1 MVNTSKESSTL
12 DLNSVISREVPSCG
26 IFLKFMVTSNTNTQM
41 TTGLGVGTIMSIL
54 ALCSG
59 TPLEPLPLLYIMA
72 SARWAYGA
80 DRYLDGKTEDTPESI
95 AAALLTANLILWY
108 TDQSKYIAPEILCIL
123 LYPSFKQNLPLLKP
137 FYVGTFWAGAISVVP
152 HLIAHTDVIENETI
166 AMGLLASSVS
176 NMADIEDVD
185 DDTKNGIYTIPA
197 RFGINPTRA
206 LSAGL
211 FMGSMYKSGITL
223 PHALPTRQVYRPRF
237 FSSPLSFPH

>member
-1 MVNTSKESSTL
+1 
-12 DLNSVISREVPSCG
+12 
-26 IFLKFMVTSNTNTQM
+26 MVTTNNIQM

-95 AAALLTANLILWY
+95 TAALLTANLILWY
-108 TDQSKYIAPEILCIL
+108 TDQSKYIPPEILCIL
-123 LYPSFKQNLPLLKP
+123 MYPSFKQNVPLLKP

-152 HLIAHTDVIENETI
+152 HLIAHTDVIENEMI
-166 AMGLLASSVS
+166 AMGLLATSVS
-176 NMADIEDVD
+176 NMADIEDVED
-185 DDTKNGIYTIPA
+185 DIKNGIYTIPA

-206 LSAGL
+206 ISAGL
-211 FMGSMYKSGITL
+211 FMGSVYKSGITL
-223 PHALPTRQVYRPRF
+223 PHALPARQKRTLKFYRPQ
-237 FSSPLSFPH
+237 FSSLPLSVPL

>member
-1 MVNTSKESSTL
+1 MCIR
-12 DLNSVISREVPSCG
+12 DR
-26 IFLKFMVTSNTNTQM
+26 
-41 TTGLGVGTIMSIL
+41 
-54 ALCSG
+54 
-59 TPLEPLPLLYIMA
+59 
-72 SARWAYGA
+72 AYGA

-108 TDQSKYIAPEILCIL
+108 TDQSKYIPPEILCIL
-123 LYPSFKQNLPLLKP
+123 MYPSFKQNLPLLKP

-176 NMADIEDVD
+176 NMADIEDVED
-185 DDTKNGIYTIPA
+185 DIKNGIYTIPA

-211 FMGSMYKSGITL
+211 FMGSVYKSGLTL
-223 PHALPTRQVYRPRF
+223 PHALPTRHVHRPQF
-237 FSSPLSFPH
+237 FSSPLSVFRDFPH

>member
-1 MVNTSKESSTL
+1 
-12 DLNSVISREVPSCG
+12 
-26 IFLKFMVTSNTNTQM
+26 MVTSNTNTQM
-41 TTGLGVGTIMSIL
+41 EVGTIMSVL

-95 AAALLTANLILWY
+95 AAALLIANLILWY
-108 TDQSKYIAPEILCIL
+108 ADQTKYVAPEILSIV

-152 HLIAHTDVIENETI
+152 HLIAHTDVVQDEVL

-176 NMADIEDVD
+176 NIADIEDVED
-185 DDTKNGIYTIPA
+185 DVKNGIYTIPA
-197 RFGINPTRA
+197 RFGVLPTRA
-206 LSAGL
+206 LSTGL
-211 FMGSMYKSGITL
+211 FLGSVYKSGII
-223 PHALPTRQVYRPRF
+223 PHATRPPLRRKPGLRTGLPAFQASLVH
-237 FSSPLSFPH
+237 L

>member
-1 MVNTSKESSTL
+1 
-12 DLNSVISREVPSCG
+12 
-26 IFLKFMVTSNTNTQM
+26 MVTSNINTQM
-41 TTGLGVGTIMSIL
+41 TTGLGVGTIMSVL

-108 TDQSKYIAPEILCIL
+108 TDQSKYIPPEILCIL

-176 NMADIEDVD
+176 NMADIEDVED
-185 DDTKNGIYTIPA
+185 DIKNGIYTIPT
-197 RFGINPTRA
+197 RIGVLPTRA

-211 FMGSMYKSGITL
+211 FLGSVYKSGVRL
-223 PHALPTRQVYRPRF
+223 PHALPSKHMCRLRF
-237 FSSPLSFPH
+237 FSSPLPIFRKFPL

>member
-1 MVNTSKESSTL
+1 
-12 DLNSVISREVPSCG
+12 
-26 IFLKFMVTSNTNTQM
+26 MVTSNTNTQM

>member
-1 MVNTSKESSTL
+1 
-12 DLNSVISREVPSCG
+12 
-26 IFLKFMVTSNTNTQM
+26 M
-41 TTGLGVGTIMSIL
+41 TTGLGVGTIMSVL

-152 HLIAHTDVIENETI
+152 HLIAHVDVVENETI

-176 NMADIEDVD
+176 NMADIEDVED
-185 DDTKNGIYTIPA
+185 DIKNGIYTIPA
-197 RFGINPTRA
+197 TFGVTPTRA

-211 FMGSMYKSGITL
+211 FMGSVYKSGIV
-223 PHALPTRQVYRPRF
+223 PRALPKVRHKKTLHRAPLVYVKCPAH
-237 FSSPLSFPH
+237 L

>member
-1 MVNTSKESSTL
+1 
-12 DLNSVISREVPSCG
+12 
-26 IFLKFMVTSNTNTQM
+26 MVTSNINTQM
-41 TTGLGVGTIMSIL
+41 TTGLGVGTIMSVL

-176 NMADIEDVD
+176 NMADIEDVED
-185 DDTKNGIYTIPA
+185 DIKHGIYTIPA

>member
-1 MVNTSKESSTL
+1 ME
-12 DLNSVISREVPSCG
+12 
-26 IFLKFMVTSNTNTQM
+26 
-41 TTGLGVGTIMSIL
+41 VGTIMSIL

-123 LYPSFKQNLPLLKP
+123 LYPSFKQKLPLLKP

-176 NMADIEDVD
+176 NMADIEDVED
-185 DDTKNGIYTIPA
+185 DIKHGIYTIPA

-223 PHALPTRQVYRPRF
+223 PHALPTRQVYRPQF
-237 FSSPLSFPH
+237 FSSPLSFPY

>member
-1 MVNTSKESSTL
+1 M
-12 DLNSVISREVPSCG
+12 ISREVLSCE
-26 IFLKFMVTSNTNTQM
+26 IFSRFMVTSNTNTQM
-41 TTGLGVGTIMSIL
+41 EVGTIMSVL

-123 LYPSFKQNLPLLKP
+123 LYPSFKRNLPLLKP

-176 NMADIEDVD
+176 NMADIEDVED
-185 DDTKNGIYTIPA
+185 DIKNGIYTIPA

-211 FMGSMYKSGITL
+211 FLGSMYKSGVRI
-223 PHALPTRQVYRPRF
+223 PHALPSKHMCRTRF
-237 FSSPLSFPH
+237 FSSPLSVFRKFPL

>member
-1 MVNTSKESSTL
+1 
-12 DLNSVISREVPSCG
+12 
-26 IFLKFMVTSNTNTQM
+26 MVTSNYNTQM
-41 TTGLGVGTIMSIL
+41 EVGTIMSVL

-152 HLIAHTDVIENETI
+152 HLIAHTDVIENEMI
-166 AMGLLASSVS
+166 AMGLLATSVS
-176 NMADIEDVD
+176 NMADIEDVED
-185 DDTKNGIYTIPA
+185 DIKNGIYTIPA

-211 FMGSMYKSGITL
+211 FMGSVYKSGLTL
-223 PHALPTRQVYRPRF
+223 PHALPTRHVHRPQF
-237 FSSPLSFPH
+237 FSSPLSVFRDFPH

>member
-1 MVNTSKESSTL
+1 
-12 DLNSVISREVPSCG
+12 
-26 IFLKFMVTSNTNTQM
+26 M
-41 TTGLGVGTIMSIL
+41 TTGLGVGTIMSVL

-176 NMADIEDVD
+176 NMADIEDVED
-185 DDTKNGIYTIPA
+185 DIKNGIYTIPA

-211 FMGSMYKSGITL
+211 FMGSVYKSGLTL
-223 PHALPTRQVYRPRF
+223 PHALPTRHVHRPQF
-237 FSSPLSFPH
+237 FSSPLSVFRDFPH

>member
-1 MVNTSKESSTL
+1 
-12 DLNSVISREVPSCG
+12 
-26 IFLKFMVTSNTNTQM
+26 M

-108 TDQSKYIAPEILCIL
+108 TDHSKYIAPEILSIL

-176 NMADIEDVD
+176 NMADIEDVED
-185 DDTKNGIYTIPA
+185 DIKNGIYTIPT
-197 RFGINPTRA
+197 RIGVLPTRA

-211 FMGSMYKSGITL
+211 FLGSVYKSGIRL
-223 PHALPTRQVYRPRF
+223 PHALPSRHMCRPRF
-237 FSSPLSFPH
+237 FSSLSFFRKFPL

>member
-1 MVNTSKESSTL
+1 
-12 DLNSVISREVPSCG
+12 
-26 IFLKFMVTSNTNTQM
+26 MVTSNTNTQM
-41 TTGLGVGTIMSIL
+41 TTGLGVGTIMSVL

-80 DRYLDGKTEDTPESI
+80 DRYLDGKTEDSPESI
-95 AAALLTANLILWY
+95 ATALLIANLILWY
-108 TDQSKYIAPEILCIL
+108 ADQSKYVAPEILSIL
-123 LYPSFKQNLPLLKP
+123 LYPSFKQHLPLLKP

-152 HLIAHTDVIENETI
+152 HLIAHTDVVQDEVL

-185 DDTKNGIYTIPA
+185 DDIQNGIFTIPA
-197 RFGINPTRA
+197 QFGVLPTRV

-211 FMGSMYKSGITL
+211 FLGSVYKSGIIHRAIPIRVRRKPRLHTGL
-223 PHALPTRQVYRPRF
+223 PAFRASLVR
-237 FSSPLSFPH
+237 L

>member
-1 MVNTSKESSTL
+1 
-12 DLNSVISREVPSCG
+12 
-26 IFLKFMVTSNTNTQM
+26 MVTTNNIQM

-166 AMGLLASSVS
+166 AMGLLATSVS
-176 NMADIEDVD
+176 NMADIEDVED
-185 DDTKNGIYTIPA
+185 DIKNGIYTIPA

-211 FMGSMYKSGITL
+211 FMGSVYKSGIRL
-223 PHALPTRQVYRPRF
+223 PHALPTRHMCRPRF
-237 FSSPLSFPH
+237 FSSHLSCFRKFPL

>member
-1 MVNTSKESSTL
+1 
-12 DLNSVISREVPSCG
+12 
-26 IFLKFMVTSNTNTQM
+26 MVTSNINTQM
-41 TTGLGVGTIMSIL
+41 TTGLGVGTIMSVL

-59 TPLEPLPLLYIMA
+59 TPLEPLPLLYIMS

-108 TDQSKYIAPEILCIL
+108 TDQSKYIPPEILCIL

-176 NMADIEDVD
+176 NMADIEDVED
-185 DDTKNGIYTIPA
+185 DIKNGIYTIPT
-197 RFGINPTRA
+197 RIGVLPTRA

-211 FMGSMYKSGITL
+211 FLGSVYKSGVRL
-223 PHALPTRQVYRPRF
+223 PHALPSKHMCRPRF
-237 FSSPLSFPH
+237 FSSPLPIFRKFPL

>member
-1 MVNTSKESSTL
+1 
-12 DLNSVISREVPSCG
+12 
-26 IFLKFMVTSNTNTQM
+26 MVTRNTNTQM
-41 TTGLGVGTIMSIL
+41 TTGLGVGTIMSVL

-80 DRYLDGKTEDTPESI
+80 DRYLDGKTEDSPESI
-95 AAALLTANLILWY
+95 AAALLIANLILWY
-108 TDQSKYIAPEILCIL
+108 SDETKYVAPEILSIL

-152 HLIAHTDVIENETI
+152 HLIAHTDIVQDQVI

-176 NMADIEDVD
+176 NSADIEDVED
-185 DDTKNGIYTIPA
+185 DIQNGIYTFPA
-197 RFGINPTRA
+197 RFGVVPTRA

-211 FMGSMYKSGITL
+211 FLGSVYKSGII
-223 PHALPTRQVYRPRF
+223 PHAIPVRRRYQKPRPRISLPGF
-237 FSSPLSFPH
+237 QASLVCPS

>member
-1 MVNTSKESSTL
+1 M
-12 DLNSVISREVPSCG
+12 VIS
-26 IFLKFMVTSNTNTQM
+26 NYNTQM
-41 TTGLGVGTIMSIL
+41 TTGLGVGTIMSVL

-176 NMADIEDVD
+176 NMADIEDVED
-185 DDTKNGIYTIPA
+185 DIKHGIYTIPA

>member
-1 MVNTSKESSTL
+1 
-12 DLNSVISREVPSCG
+12 
-26 IFLKFMVTSNTNTQM
+26 M
-41 TTGLGVGTIMSIL
+41 TTGLGVGTIMSVL

-95 AAALLTANLILWY
+95 AVALLTANLILWY

-152 HLIAHTDVIENETI
+152 HLIAHTDVIENEMI
-166 AMGLLASSVS
+166 AMGLLATSVS
-176 NMADIEDVD
+176 NMADIEDVED
-185 DDTKNGIYTIPA
+185 DIKNGIYTIPA

-211 FMGSMYKSGITL
+211 FMGSVYKSGLTL
-223 PHALPTRQVYRPRF
+223 PHALPTRHVHRPQF
-237 FSSPLSFPH
+237 FSSPLSVFRDFPH

>member
-1 MVNTSKESSTL
+1 
-12 DLNSVISREVPSCG
+12 
-26 IFLKFMVTSNTNTQM
+26 M
-41 TTGLGVGTIMSIL
+41 TTGLGVGTIMSVL

-95 AAALLTANLILWY
+95 AAALLIANLILWY
-108 TDQSKYIAPEILCIL
+108 SDETKYVAPEILSIL

-152 HLIAHTDVIENETI
+152 HLIAHTDIIEDQVI

-176 NMADIEDVD
+176 NSADIEDVED
-185 DDTKNGIYTIPA
+185 DIQNGIYTIPA
-197 RFGINPTRA
+197 RFGVLPTRA

-211 FMGSMYKSGITL
+211 FLGSVYKSGII
-223 PHALPTRQVYRPRF
+223 PHAIPVRQRCQKPRPRIGLPGF
-237 FSSPLSFPH
+237 LASLLCPS

>member
-1 MVNTSKESSTL
+1 ME
-12 DLNSVISREVPSCG
+12 
-26 IFLKFMVTSNTNTQM
+26 
-41 TTGLGVGTIMSIL
+41 VGTIMSVL

-80 DRYLDGKTEDTPESI
+80 DRYLDGKTEDSPESI
-95 AAALLTANLILWY
+95 AAALLIANLILWY
-108 TDQSKYIAPEILCIL
+108 SDETKYVAPEILSIL

-152 HLIAHTDVIENETI
+152 HLIAHTDIVQDQVI

-176 NMADIEDVD
+176 NSADIEDVED
-185 DDTKNGIYTIPA
+185 DIQNGIYTFPA
-197 RFGINPTRA
+197 RFGVVPTRA

-211 FMGSMYKSGITL
+211 FLGSVYKSGII
-223 PHALPTRQVYRPRF
+223 PHAIPVRRRYQKPHPRIGLPRF
-237 FSSPLSFPH
+237 RASLVYP

>member
-1 MVNTSKESSTL
+1 
-12 DLNSVISREVPSCG
+12 
-26 IFLKFMVTSNTNTQM
+26 MVTRNTNTRM
-41 TTGLGVGTIMSIL
+41 TTGLGVGTIMSVL

-80 DRYLDGKTEDTPESI
+80 DRYLDGKTEDSPESI
-95 AAALLTANLILWY
+95 AAALLIANLILWY
-108 TDQSKYIAPEILCIL
+108 SDETKYVAPEILSIL

-152 HLIAHTDVIENETI
+152 HLIAHTDIVQDQVI

-176 NMADIEDVD
+176 NSADIEDVED
-185 DDTKNGIYTIPA
+185 DIQNGIYTIPA
-197 RFGINPTRA
+197 RFGVLPTRA

-211 FMGSMYKSGITL
+211 FLGSVYKSGII
-223 PHALPTRQVYRPRF
+223 PHAIPFRQRYRKPRPRIGLPRF
-237 FSSPLSFPH
+237 RASLVYP

>member
-1 MVNTSKESSTL
+1 
-12 DLNSVISREVPSCG
+12 
-26 IFLKFMVTSNTNTQM
+26 M
-41 TTGLGVGTIMSIL
+41 TTGLGVGTIMSVL

-108 TDQSKYIAPEILCIL
+108 TDQSKYIPPEILCIL

-176 NMADIEDVD
+176 NMADIEDVED
-185 DDTKNGIYTIPA
+185 DIKNGIYTIPA

-211 FMGSMYKSGITL
+211 FMGSVYKSGLTL
-223 PHALPTRQVYRPRF
+223 PHALPTRHVHRPQF
-237 FSSPLSFPH
+237 FSSPLSVFRDFPH